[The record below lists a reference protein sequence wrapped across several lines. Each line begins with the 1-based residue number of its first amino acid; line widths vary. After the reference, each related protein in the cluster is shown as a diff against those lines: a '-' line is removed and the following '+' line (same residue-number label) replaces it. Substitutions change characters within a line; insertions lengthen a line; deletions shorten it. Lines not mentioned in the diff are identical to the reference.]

1 MYAIIERMETQTAV
15 KPTDYEQTII
25 SIMRKLPPERLPYLV
40 EFARFLEFQTTFAP
54 DSTPLVPDGE
64 AKWDELLAKPDAKQL
79 MRQMAREA
87 RAEYLAGETS
97 DIQLTEDGRLA
108 PG

>member
-25 SIMRKLPPERLPYLV
+25 TIMRKLPPERLPYLV
-40 EFARFLEFQTTFAP
+40 EFARFLEFQTTIAP
-54 DSTPLVPDGE
+54 DSSPLAPDDE
-64 AKWDELLAKPDAKQL
+64 EKWDELLAKPEAKHL

-87 RAEYLAGETS
+87 RAEYKAGQTI